1 MVIFPLLCVPSF
13 ELRCVFYLVFH
24 LYLKCFP
31 VVFSF
36 SCFPF
41 LCLVCFLQFS
51 PRHIL
56 YIIGLPSSAFP
67 LALRFTARFLSF
79 PFSFHSSD
87 SAKRRLVFIC
97 ILAPFDSDPRPPYP
111 VKSRVLP
118 LDPSLVQPCQFI
130 PFPMWRMSESVSLWW
145 ACPHEAKA

>member
-1 MVIFPLLCVPSF
+1 MVIFPRLCVPFLSY
-13 ELRCVFYLVFH
+13 V
-24 LYLKCFP
+24 
-31 VVFSF
+31 SF
-36 SCFPF
+36 STWFSICIRSVFQLFSRF
-41 LCLVCFLQFS
+41 LAFHSCAWSVLQFS

-118 LDPSLVQPCQFI
+118 LDPYLVQPCQFI